1 MKLKAARRYV
11 DRYTKKIVEKGTSV
25 EADEARAGE
34 LIKEGA
40 AVLEDK
46 KMQK

>member
-11 DRYTKKIVEKGTSV
+11 DRYTKKVVEKGEPV
-25 EADEARAGE
+25 EADEERAAE

-40 AVLEDK
+40 AVPENK
-46 KMQK
+46 KIQK